1 MIRTSLVAAVL
12 LAALP
17 AHQAAAQ
24 KYTFVT
30 IKDGKG
36 MMTSMHDINA
46 SNTSVGGV
54 FATLSGV
61 RNCFVMKGKKKT
73 PLSDPNAV
81 NGTEC
86 WGISSTGTIVGDY
99 VDANSA
105 YHGYIYSNGTFS
117 DIAPPKS
124 MYTVVYGVNASN
136 VAIGYY
142 IDTKGVYYGF
152 LYDGTKFTK
161 LTVKGGTTTEGF
173 GIDDAGDYTL
183 TSVLSDG
190 YTHSYYV
197 PHGGKRTEILFP
209 NYEQTVLHHMNNSGQ
224 ISATIIDTSGNY
236 HCGVYDSVKN
246 LYYTLDDKK
255 GTITIGDGIN
265 DKQTVV
271 GRYQTAESVSYGYVA
286 TGKLQ

>member
-1 MIRTSLVAAVL
+1 MNRTSLVAAVL

-17 AHQAAAQ
+17 AHYAAAQ
-24 KYTFVT
+24 KYTFTT
-30 IKDGKG
+30 ITDGKG

-46 SNTSVGGV
+46 KGTAVGGV
-54 FATLSGV
+54 FASLGDV
-61 RNCFVMKGKKKT
+61 RNCFVLTGKKKT
-73 PLSDPNAV
+73 PLNDPNAV

-99 VDANSA
+99 VDANEA
-105 YHGYIYSNGTFS
+105 DHGYIYSNGTFS
-117 DIAPPKS
+117 DIAPPGS
-124 MYTVVYGVNASN
+124 VYTVVYGVNASN

-142 IDTKGVYYGF
+142 IDKKGVYFGF

-190 YTHSYYV
+190 YTHSYFV
-197 PHGGKRTEILFP
+197 QGGKRTEILFP
-209 NYEQTVLHHMNNSGQ
+209 KYEQTVLHHMNNNGQ

-236 HCGVYDSVKN
+236 HCGVYDSVKDK
-246 LYYTLDDKK
+246 YYTLDDPK

-265 DKQTVV
+265 DSETVV
-271 GRYQTAESVSYGYVA
+271 GRYQTAKSVSYGYVA
-286 TGKLQ
+286 TGKL